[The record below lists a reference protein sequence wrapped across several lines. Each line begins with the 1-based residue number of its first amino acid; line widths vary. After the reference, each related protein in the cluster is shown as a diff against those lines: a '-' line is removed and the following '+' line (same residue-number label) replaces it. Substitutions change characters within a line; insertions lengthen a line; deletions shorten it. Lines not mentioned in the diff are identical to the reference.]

1 MKLRTNSNKIKIKE
15 SGHLQYFR
23 SRGEIGTAGDGE
35 GFGAARFNPT
45 ICLGGSENKTPNPI
59 HRFREIQSFFACGA
73 FFWKARHQLHDDQSS
88 HSSGATVFF
97 FDVRVEQRWLF
108 LSPCSPLI
116 QVEPNHILNLFCF
129 SVADQSSVQGNESR
143 HQKKSERVDIRTQH
157 KQITASL
164 VGCLTIYRGRR
175 TKPRTPSSTDFF
187 PPFFYVWDVQTS
199 DIAKSV
205 LSWAPQRRITSL
217 RHGIRTECLN
227 SSS

>member
-1 MKLRTNSNKIKIKE
+1 MKLRTNSNKIKIRE

-97 FDVRVEQRWLF
+97 FWRKSGATVIVSFPLF
-108 LSPCSPLI
+108 PSDTSRTKSHSQL
-116 QVEPNHILNLFCF
+116 VLFF
-129 SVADQSSVQGNESR
+129 SCWSVFGARKWKQTPKKIWESR
-143 HQKKSERVDIRTQH
+143 HTN
-157 KQITASL
+157 T
-164 VGCLTIYRGRR
+164 T
-175 TKPRTPSSTDFF
+175 
-187 PPFFYVWDVQTS
+187 
-199 DIAKSV
+199 
-205 LSWAPQRRITSL
+205 
-217 RHGIRTECLN
+217 
-227 SSS
+227 